1 MVPGR
6 GKGRNVNGIILL
18 DKAKGESSNYALQRI
33 KRLFHAKKAG
43 HTGSLDPLATGVLP
57 LCLGE
62 ATKISQ
68 FLLDSDKR
76 YMAKVKLGE
85 RTDSGDSE
93 GVVIDVQRRIDVD
106 YDALVQTLTK
116 FEGEIKQLPPMYSAL
131 KHHGVPLYKLAR
143 KGISIKRKVRAVT
156 IHKIGLMNFD
166 NNIAEIDV
174 TCSKGTYIRTLA
186 DDLGQ
191 ELGCGAHII
200 ELRRIQAGVFSID
213 QCRGSNELE
222 NIKESFGLSG
232 LDKVIVPMERAVEK
246 LPEVVLASETAK
258 DIRNGQAV
266 SFHEL
271 PKSGL
276 VRLYEKE
283 NFIGIGIVNA
293 DGEVAPKR
301 LVATESCLLYTSP
314 SPRDKRQSRMP
325 SSA

>member
-106 YDALVQTLTK
+106 YDAVVQTLTK

-191 ELGCGAHII
+191 ELGCGAHVI
-200 ELRRIQAGVFSID
+200 ELRRLQAGVFSID

-222 NIKESFGLSG
+222 KIKESFGLSG

-246 LPEVVLASETAK
+246 LPEVVLASETAR

-301 LVATESCLLYTSP
+301 LVAAKSLQEFEC
-314 SPRDKRQSRMP
+314 
-325 SSA
+325 

>member
-93 GVVIDVQRRIDVD
+93 GVVIDVQQRIDVD

-191 ELGCGAHII
+191 ELGCGAHVI
-200 ELRRIQAGVFSID
+200 ELRRLQAGVFSID
-213 QCRGSNELE
+213 QCRDSNELE
-222 NIKESFGLSG
+222 TIKESFGLSG

-246 LPEVVLASETAK
+246 LPEVVLASETAR

-271 PKSGL
+271 PRSGL

-301 LVATESCLLYTSP
+301 LVAAKSLQEFEC
-314 SPRDKRQSRMP
+314 
-325 SSA
+325 

>member
-6 GKGRNVNGIILL
+6 GKVRNVNGIILL
-18 DKAKGESSNYALQRI
+18 DKAKGESSNYALQRV
-33 KRLFHAKKAG
+33 KRLFNAKKAG

-131 KHHGVPLYKLAR
+131 KHNGVPLYKLAR

-156 IHKIGLMNFD
+156 IHNISLMNFD

-191 ELGCGAHII
+191 ELGCGAHVI
-200 ELRRIQAGVFSID
+200 ELRRLQAGVFSID

-222 NIKESFGLSG
+222 KIKESFGLSG

-246 LPEVVLASETAK
+246 LPEVVLASETAR

-301 LVATESCLLYTSP
+301 LVAAKSLQEFEC
-314 SPRDKRQSRMP
+314 
-325 SSA
+325 

>member
-76 YMAKVKLGE
+76 YLAKVKLGE

-191 ELGCGAHII
+191 ELGCGAHVI
-200 ELRRIQAGVFSID
+200 ELRRLQAGVFSID

-222 NIKESFGLSG
+222 KIKESFGLSG

-246 LPEVVLASETAK
+246 LPEVVLASETAR

-293 DGEVAPKR
+293 EGEVAPKR
-301 LVATESCLLYTSP
+301 LVAAKSLQEFEY
-314 SPRDKRQSRMP
+314 
-325 SSA
+325 

>member
-1 MVPGR
+1 MVRGR

-18 DKAKGESSNYALQRI
+18 DKAKGESSNHALQRI

-131 KHHGVPLYKLAR
+131 KHNGVPLYKLAR

-191 ELGCGAHII
+191 ELGCGAHVI
-200 ELRRIQAGVFSID
+200 ELRRLQAGVFSID

-222 NIKESFGLSG
+222 KIKESFGLSG

-246 LPEVVLASETAK
+246 LPEVVLASETAR

-271 PKSGL
+271 PRSGL

-301 LVATESCLLYTSP
+301 LVATESIQEYEY
-314 SPRDKRQSRMP
+314 
-325 SSA
+325 

>member
-191 ELGCGAHII
+191 ELGCGAHVI
-200 ELRRIQAGVFSID
+200 ELRRLQAGVFSID
-213 QCRGSNELE
+213 QCRDSNELE
-222 NIKESFGLSG
+222 KIEESFGLSG

-246 LPEVVLASETAK
+246 LPEVVLAGEKAR

-283 NFIGIGIVNA
+283 NFIGIGIVT
-293 DGEVAPKR
+293 V
-301 LVATESCLLYTSP
+301 SYTHLTLP
-314 SPRDKRQSRMP
+314 TK
-325 SSA
+325 A

>member
-191 ELGCGAHII
+191 ELGCGAHVI
-200 ELRRIQAGVFSID
+200 ELRRLQAGVFSID

-222 NIKESFGLSG
+222 KIKESFGLSG
-232 LDKVIVPMERAVEK
+232 LDKVIVPMERAVET
-246 LPEVVLASETAK
+246 LPEVVLASETARV
-258 DIRNGQAV
+258 IRNGQAV

-301 LVATESCLLYTSP
+301 LVAAKSLQEFEC
-314 SPRDKRQSRMP
+314 
-325 SSA
+325 

>member
-106 YDALVQTLTK
+106 YDAVVQTLTK

-191 ELGCGAHII
+191 ELGCGAHVI
-200 ELRRIQAGVFSID
+200 ELRRLQAGVFSID

-222 NIKESFGLSG
+222 KIKESFGLSG

-246 LPEVVLASETAK
+246 LPEVVLASETAR

-271 PKSGL
+271 PRSGL

-301 LVATESCLLYTSP
+301 LVAAKSLQEFDC
-314 SPRDKRQSRMP
+314 
-325 SSA
+325 

>member
-191 ELGCGAHII
+191 ELGCGAHVI
-200 ELRRIQAGVFSID
+200 ELRRLQAGVFSID

-222 NIKESFGLSG
+222 KIKESFGLSG

-246 LPEVVLASETAK
+246 LPEVVLASETAR

-266 SFHEL
+266 SFHDL

-301 LVATESCLLYTSP
+301 LVAAKSLQEYEC
-314 SPRDKRQSRMP
+314 
-325 SSA
+325 

>member
-76 YMAKVKLGE
+76 YLAKVKLGE

-191 ELGCGAHII
+191 ELGCGAHVI
-200 ELRRIQAGVFSID
+200 ELRRLQAGVFSID

-222 NIKESFGLSG
+222 KIKESFGLSG

-246 LPEVVLASETAK
+246 LPEVVLASETAR

-276 VRLYEKE
+276 VRLYEKG

-301 LVATESCLLYTSP
+301 LVAAKSLQEFEC
-314 SPRDKRQSRMP
+314 
-325 SSA
+325 

>member
-116 FEGEIKQLPPMYSAL
+116 FKGEIKQLPPMYSAL

-191 ELGCGAHII
+191 ELGCGAHVI
-200 ELRRIQAGVFSID
+200 ELRRLQAGVFSID

-222 NIKESFGLSG
+222 KIKESFGLSG

-246 LPEVVLASETAK
+246 LPEVVLASETAR

-301 LVATESCLLYTSP
+301 LVAAKSLQEFEC
-314 SPRDKRQSRMP
+314 
-325 SSA
+325 

>member
-131 KHHGVPLYKLAR
+131 KHNGVPLYKLAR

-191 ELGCGAHII
+191 ELGCGAHVI
-200 ELRRIQAGVFSID
+200 ELRRTQAGVFSID
-213 QCRGSNELE
+213 QCRDSNKLE
-222 NIKESFGLSG
+222 KIEESFGLSG

-246 LPEVVLASETAK
+246 LPEVVLAGEKAR

-271 PKSGL
+271 PKRGL
-276 VRLYEKE
+276 VRLYEKG

-301 LVATESCLLYTSP
+301 LVATESIQKFEY
-314 SPRDKRQSRMP
+314 
-325 SSA
+325 

>member
-1 MVPGR
+1 MVPVR

-76 YMAKVKLGE
+76 YLAKVKLGE

-131 KHHGVPLYKLAR
+131 KHHGVPLT
-143 KGISIKRKVRAVT
+143 S
-156 IHKIGLMNFD
+156 
-166 NNIAEIDV
+166 
-174 TCSKGTYIRTLA
+174 
-186 DDLGQ
+186 
-191 ELGCGAHII
+191 
-200 ELRRIQAGVFSID
+200 LR
-213 QCRGSNELE
+213 
-222 NIKESFGLSG
+222 
-232 LDKVIVPMERAVEK
+232 
-246 LPEVVLASETAK
+246 
-258 DIRNGQAV
+258 
-266 SFHEL
+266 
-271 PKSGL
+271 
-276 VRLYEKE
+276 EKE
-283 NFIGIGIVNA
+283 
-293 DGEVAPKR
+293 
-301 LVATESCLLYTSP
+301 
-314 SPRDKRQSRMP
+314 
-325 SSA
+325 

>member
-18 DKAKGESSNYALQRI
+18 DKAKGESSNHALQRI

-76 YMAKVKLGE
+76 YIAKVKLGE

-191 ELGCGAHII
+191 ELGCGAHVI
-200 ELRRIQAGVFSID
+200 ELRRLQAGVFSID
-213 QCRGSNELE
+213 QCRDSNELE
-222 NIKESFGLSG
+222 TIKESFGLSG

-246 LPEVVLASETAK
+246 LPEVVLAGEKAR

-271 PKSGL
+271 PKRGL
-276 VRLYEKE
+276 VRLYEKG
-283 NFIGIGIVNA
+283 NFIGIGIVNV

-301 LVATESCLLYTSP
+301 LVATESIQEYEY
-314 SPRDKRQSRMP
+314 
-325 SSA
+325 

>member
-33 KRLFHAKKAG
+33 KRLFRAKKAG

-76 YMAKVKLGE
+76 YIAKVKLGE

-93 GVVIDVQRRIDVD
+93 GVIIEVQRRIDVD
-106 YDALVQTLTK
+106 YETLVQTLTK

-191 ELGCGAHII
+191 ELGCGAHVI
-200 ELRRIQAGVFSID
+200 ELRRLQAGVFSID

-222 NIKESFGLSG
+222 KIKESFGLSG

-246 LPEVVLASETAK
+246 LPEVVLASETAR

-301 LVATESCLLYTSP
+301 LVAAKSLQEFEC
-314 SPRDKRQSRMP
+314 
-325 SSA
+325 

>member
-106 YDALVQTLTK
+106 YDAVVQTLTK

-131 KHHGVPLYKLAR
+131 KHNGVPLYKLAR

-191 ELGCGAHII
+191 ELGCGAHVI
-200 ELRRIQAGVFSID
+200 ELRRLQAGVFSID

-222 NIKESFGLSG
+222 KIKESFGLSG

-246 LPEVVLASETAK
+246 LPEVVLASETAR

-301 LVATESCLLYTSP
+301 LVAAKSLQEFEC
-314 SPRDKRQSRMP
+314 
-325 SSA
+325 

>member
-76 YMAKVKLGE
+76 YLAKVKLGE

-191 ELGCGAHII
+191 ELGCGAHVI
-200 ELRRIQAGVFSID
+200 ELRRLQAGVFSID

-222 NIKESFGLSG
+222 KIKESFGLSG
-232 LDKVIVPMERAVEK
+232 LDKVIVPMERAVET
-246 LPEVVLASETAK
+246 LPEVVLASETARV
-258 DIRNGQAV
+258 IRNGQAV

-301 LVATESCLLYTSP
+301 LVAAKSLQEFEC
-314 SPRDKRQSRMP
+314 
-325 SSA
+325 

>member
-33 KRLFHAKKAG
+33 KKLFHAKKAG

-76 YMAKVKLGE
+76 YMAKIKLGE

-93 GVVIDVQRRIDVD
+93 GVVIDVQKRIDVD

-131 KHHGVPLYKLAR
+131 KHRGVPLYKLAR

-191 ELGCGAHII
+191 ELGCGAHVI
-200 ELRRIQAGVFSID
+200 ELRRLQAGVFSID

-222 NIKESFGLSG
+222 KIRESFGLSG

-246 LPEVVLASETAK
+246 LPEVVLASETAR

-271 PKSGL
+271 PKRGL
-276 VRLYEKE
+276 VRLYEE
-283 NFIGIGIVNA
+283 GNFIGIGIVNA

-301 LVATESCLLYTSP
+301 LVAAKSLQEYEC
-314 SPRDKRQSRMP
+314 
-325 SSA
+325 

>member
-93 GVVIDVQRRIDVD
+93 GVTIDVQRRIDVD

-143 KGISIKRKVRAVT
+143 KGISIKRKVRPVT
-156 IHKIGLMNFD
+156 IHKISLMNFD

-191 ELGCGAHII
+191 ELGCGAHVI
-200 ELRRIQAGVFSID
+200 ELRRLQAGVFSID
-213 QCRGSNELE
+213 QCRDSNELE
-222 NIKESFGLSG
+222 KIKESFGLSG

-246 LPEVVLASETAK
+246 LPEVVLASETARV
-258 DIRNGQAV
+258 IRNGQAV

-301 LVATESCLLYTSP
+301 LVAAKSLQEYEC
-314 SPRDKRQSRMP
+314 
-325 SSA
+325 

>member
-131 KHHGVPLYKLAR
+131 KHNGVPLYKLAR
-143 KGISIKRKVRAVT
+143 KGISIKRKARSVT
-156 IHKIGLMNFD
+156 IDNIRLINFD

-191 ELGCGAHII
+191 ELGCGAHVI
-200 ELRRIQAGVFSID
+200 ELRRLQAGVFSID

-222 NIKESFGLSG
+222 KIKESFGLSG

-246 LPEVVLASETAK
+246 LPEVVLASETAR

-283 NFIGIGIVNA
+283 NFIGIGIVNV

-301 LVATESCLLYTSP
+301 LVAAKSLQEYEC
-314 SPRDKRQSRMP
+314 
-325 SSA
+325 

>member
-93 GVVIDVQRRIDVD
+93 GVVIDVQRRINVD

-191 ELGCGAHII
+191 ELGCGAHVI
-200 ELRRIQAGVFSID
+200 ELRRLQAGVFSID

-222 NIKESFGLSG
+222 KIRESFGLSG

-246 LPEVVLASETAK
+246 LPEVVLASETAR

-283 NFIGIGIVNA
+283 NFIGIGTVNA

-301 LVATESCLLYTSP
+301 LVAAKSLQEYEC
-314 SPRDKRQSRMP
+314 
-325 SSA
+325 

>member
-191 ELGCGAHII
+191 ELGCGAHVI
-200 ELRRIQAGVFSID
+200 ELRRLQAGVFSID

-222 NIKESFGLSG
+222 KIKESFGLSG

-246 LPEVVLASETAK
+246 LPEVVLASETAR

-271 PKSGL
+271 PRSGL

-301 LVATESCLLYTSP
+301 LVAAKSLQ
-314 SPRDKRQSRMP
+314 DFD
-325 SSA
+325 

>member
-131 KHHGVPLYKLAR
+131 KHRGVPLYKLAR

-191 ELGCGAHII
+191 ELGCGAHVI
-200 ELRRIQAGVFSID
+200 ELRRLQAGVFSID
-213 QCRGSNELE
+213 QCRDSNELE
-222 NIKESFGLSG
+222 TIKESFGLSG

-246 LPEVVLASETAK
+246 LPEVVLASETAR

-301 LVATESCLLYTSP
+301 LVAAKSLQEFEC
-314 SPRDKRQSRMP
+314 
-325 SSA
+325 

>member
-131 KHHGVPLYKLAR
+131 KHNGVPLYKLAR

-191 ELGCGAHII
+191 ELGCGAHVI
-200 ELRRIQAGVFSID
+200 ELRRLQAGVFSID

-222 NIKESFGLSG
+222 KIRESFGLSG

-246 LPEVVLASETAK
+246 LPEVVLASETAR

-271 PKSGL
+271 PKRGL
-276 VRLYEKE
+276 VRLYEKG
-283 NFIGIGIVNA
+283 NFIGIGIVNV

-301 LVATESCLLYTSP
+301 SVATESIQEYEY
-314 SPRDKRQSRMP
+314 
-325 SSA
+325 

>member
-93 GVVIDVQRRIDVD
+93 GVVIDVQQRIDVD

-191 ELGCGAHII
+191 ELGCGAHVI
-200 ELRRIQAGVFSID
+200 ELRRLQAGVFSID

-222 NIKESFGLSG
+222 KIKESFGLSG

-246 LPEVVLASETAK
+246 LPEVVLASETAR

-276 VRLYEKE
+276 VRLYEKG
-283 NFIGIGIVNA
+283 NFIGIGIVNV

-301 LVATESCLLYTSP
+301 LVATESIQEYEY
-314 SPRDKRQSRMP
+314 
-325 SSA
+325 

>member
-6 GKGRNVNGIILL
+6 GKVRNVNGIILL

-76 YMAKVKLGE
+76 YLAKVKLGE

-143 KGISIKRKVRAVT
+143 KGISIKRKVRPVT

-191 ELGCGAHII
+191 ELGCG
-200 ELRRIQAGVFSID
+200 
-213 QCRGSNELE
+213 
-222 NIKESFGLSG
+222 
-232 LDKVIVPMERAVEK
+232 
-246 LPEVVLASETAK
+246 
-258 DIRNGQAV
+258 
-266 SFHEL
+266 
-271 PKSGL
+271 
-276 VRLYEKE
+276 
-283 NFIGIGIVNA
+283 
-293 DGEVAPKR
+293 
-301 LVATESCLLYTSP
+301 CLLYTSP
-314 SPRDKRQSRMP
+314 SPRDRG
-325 SSA
+325 

>member
-18 DKAKGESSNYALQRI
+18 DKAKGESSNHALQRI

-131 KHHGVPLYKLAR
+131 KHRGVPLYKLAR

-191 ELGCGAHII
+191 ELGCGAHVI
-200 ELRRIQAGVFSID
+200 ELRRLQAGVFSID
-213 QCRGSNELE
+213 QCRDSNELE
-222 NIKESFGLSG
+222 TIKESFGLSG

-246 LPEVVLASETAK
+246 LPEVVLASETAR

-283 NFIGIGIVNA
+283 NFIGIGTVNA

-301 LVATESCLLYTSP
+301 LVAAKSLQEFEC
-314 SPRDKRQSRMP
+314 
-325 SSA
+325 

>member
-131 KHHGVPLYKLAR
+131 KHNGVPLYKLAR

-191 ELGCGAHII
+191 ELGCGAHVI
-200 ELRRIQAGVFSID
+200 ELRRLQAGVFSID

-222 NIKESFGLSG
+222 KIKESFGLSG

-246 LPEVVLASETAK
+246 LPEVVLASETAR

-271 PKSGL
+271 PKRGL
-276 VRLYEKE
+276 VRLYEKG

-301 LVATESCLLYTSP
+301 LVAAKSLQEFEC
-314 SPRDKRQSRMP
+314 
-325 SSA
+325 

>member
-191 ELGCGAHII
+191 ELGCGAHVI
-200 ELRRIQAGVFSID
+200 ELRRLQAGVFSID

-222 NIKESFGLSG
+222 KIRESFGLSG
-232 LDKVIVPMERAVEK
+232 LDKVIVPMERAVET
-246 LPEVVLASETAK
+246 LPEVVLASETARV
-258 DIRNGQAV
+258 IRNGQAV

-301 LVATESCLLYTSP
+301 LVAAKSLQEFEC
-314 SPRDKRQSRMP
+314 
-325 SSA
+325 

>member
-76 YMAKVKLGE
+76 YLAKVKLGE

-106 YDALVQTLTK
+106 YDAVVQTLTK

-191 ELGCGAHII
+191 ELGCGAHVI
-200 ELRRIQAGVFSID
+200 ELRRLQAGVFSID

-222 NIKESFGLSG
+222 KIKESFGLSG

-246 LPEVVLASETAK
+246 LPEVVLASETAR

-301 LVATESCLLYTSP
+301 LVAAKSLQ
-314 SPRDKRQSRMP
+314 DFD
-325 SSA
+325 

>member
-93 GVVIDVQRRIDVD
+93 GVVIDVQRRINVD

-191 ELGCGAHII
+191 ELGCGAHVI
-200 ELRRIQAGVFSID
+200 ELRRLQAGVFSID

-222 NIKESFGLSG
+222 KIKESFGLSG

-246 LPEVVLASETAK
+246 LPEVVLASETAR

-293 DGEVAPKR
+293 DGQVAPKR
-301 LVATESCLLYTSP
+301 LVAAKSLQEHEC
-314 SPRDKRQSRMP
+314 
-325 SSA
+325 

>member
-191 ELGCGAHII
+191 ELGCGAHVI
-200 ELRRIQAGVFSID
+200 ELRRLQAGVFSID

-222 NIKESFGLSG
+222 KIKESFGLSG

-246 LPEVVLASETAK
+246 LPEVVLASETAR

-301 LVATESCLLYTSP
+301 LVAAKSLQEFEC
-314 SPRDKRQSRMP
+314 
-325 SSA
+325 

>member
-18 DKAKGESSNYALQRI
+18 DKAKGESSNHALQRI

-191 ELGCGAHII
+191 ELGCGAHVI
-200 ELRRIQAGVFSID
+200 ELRRLQAGVFSID

-222 NIKESFGLSG
+222 KIKESFGLSG

-246 LPEVVLASETAK
+246 LPEVVLASETAR

-301 LVATESCLLYTSP
+301 LVAAKSLQEYEC
-314 SPRDKRQSRMP
+314 
-325 SSA
+325 